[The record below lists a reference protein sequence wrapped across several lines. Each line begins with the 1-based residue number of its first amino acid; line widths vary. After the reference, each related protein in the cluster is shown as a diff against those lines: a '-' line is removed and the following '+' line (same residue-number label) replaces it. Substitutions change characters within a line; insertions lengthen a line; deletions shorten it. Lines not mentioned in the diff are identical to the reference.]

1 MIMEKAES
9 EISNP
14 LRSVAGKDG
23 GKRLTLSSEE
33 QDRYQR
39 LADSKVKLTLVELLE
54 IPARESRSF
63 RVSPGSVLR
72 VTCYQGP

>member
-1 MIMEKAES
+1 MEKAES
-9 EISNP
+9 EMSNP
-14 LRSVAGKDG
+14 PPSVAGKDG

-39 LADSKVKLTLVELLE
+39 LADRKVKLTLVELLE